1 MLAKNPSQWDEQLEP
16 RGKLTAHLPG
26 RDKKERE
33 DFMENLTQNSQ
44 FRKIDLISIQFHGQ
58 ENIEIEKNV

>member
-16 RGKLTAHLPG
+16 GGQLTAHLPG

-33 DFMENLTQNSQ
+33 DINLWKSWLKIHNSG
-44 FRKIDLISIQFHGQ
+44 KLT
-58 ENIEIEKNV
+58 

>member
-33 DFMENLTQNSQ
+33 DFMEKLTQNSQ

-58 ENIEIEKNV
+58 ENIEIEKNL